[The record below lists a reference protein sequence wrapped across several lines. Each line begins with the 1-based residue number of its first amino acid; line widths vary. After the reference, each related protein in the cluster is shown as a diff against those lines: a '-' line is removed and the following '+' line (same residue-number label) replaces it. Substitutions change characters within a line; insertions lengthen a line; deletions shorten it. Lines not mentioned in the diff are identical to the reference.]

1 MQFPL
6 ALFRGGFVVP
16 SSDHAKGGKKNNAE
30 VLDPSIGTS
39 TLGSRSPITPAV
51 ALLAAQQASLAKAR
65 LLWMRASTLKQHERI
80 YGLVTSQSY
89 LIWMRALNQM
99 YKKTTD

>member
-30 VLDPSIGTS
+30 VLDPSIGSS

-51 ALLAAQQASLAKAR
+51 ALLAAQQASLAKAG
-65 LLWMRASTLKQHERI
+65 LL
-80 YGLVTSQSY
+80 
-89 LIWMRALNQM
+89 WMRALNQI